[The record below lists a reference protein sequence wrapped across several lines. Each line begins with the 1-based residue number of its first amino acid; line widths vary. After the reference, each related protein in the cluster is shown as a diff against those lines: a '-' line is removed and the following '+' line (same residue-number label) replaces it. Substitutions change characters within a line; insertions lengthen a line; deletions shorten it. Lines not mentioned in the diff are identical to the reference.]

1 MSTTTIPA
9 FSFHQQEFTVLEDL
23 VNAMGT
29 NWIEGRQ
36 LLFSGKLREH
46 VRKTDSSF
54 ANSCASAEKE
64 AQEKANESNRIFL
77 RWLCKY
83 PGIRGL
89 YWQSHNY
96 GGVKRISSTLAARD
110 ETLQKLLLHMMKG
123 QFLSTF
129 LRNIGAPDGLIDN
142 TRFLEKACNK
152 SDTKFSRRNV
162 LPILECLLNGNKSFS
177 FSGHQFETPK
187 DLALYLQTFADTSK
201 SALSRCIQPLFQ
213 DDYNF
218 DPRFE
223 AWILMHGYQHELTL
237 WKSRFQ
243 EGVGSSEDIEEFFF
257 DEDQEQIIEARQQLE
272 ADFVKTLDGFEDKFI
287 ELLKQYQDR
296 IDDPVAYNAL
306 MSDYFPTQKL
316 QSYLLMALY
325 RMDIVKAISDAVEL
339 TELLTARFEK
349 RLIKDFGVK
358 EAFAK
363 WAVSEWC
370 YCYGELILNKQNAVH
385 YEIS

>member
-29 NWIEGRQ
+29 NWTEGRQ

-46 VRKTDSSF
+46 VKMTDSSF

-64 AQEKANESNRIFL
+64 AREKTNESNRIFL
-77 RWLCKY
+77 RWLCRY

-89 YWQSHNY
+89 YWQGHDY
-96 GGVKRISSTLAARD
+96 GGIRHISSALAAGD
-110 ETLQKLLLHMMKG
+110 ETLRKLLLHMMKG

-129 LRNIGAPDGLIDN
+129 LCNIGAPENLADN

-152 SDTKFSRRNV
+152 SDTKFSRQNV
-162 LPILECLLNGNKSFS
+162 LPILECLLNGDKSFS
-177 FSGHQFETPK
+177 FSGHQFDTPK
-187 DLALYLQTFADTSK
+187 DLAVYLQTFADTSK

-237 WKSRFQ
+237 WKARFQ
-243 EGVGSSEDIEEFFF
+243 EGIGSSEDLEEFFL
-257 DEDQEQIIEARQQLE
+257 DEDQEQITEARQQLE
-272 ADFVKTLDGFEDKFI
+272 ADFLKSLDGFEEKFI

-296 IDDPVAYNAL
+296 MDNQLAFNAL

-316 QSYLLMALY
+316 QSYLLMSLY
-325 RMDIVKAISDAVEL
+325 RMDIVKAIREAAEL

-349 RLIKDFGVK
+349 RLMKDFGVK

-370 YCYGELILNKQNAVH
+370 YCYGELLLNKPNSVH
-385 YEIS
+385 YEIG